1 MSAVCRMAHRR
12 GKAGSWRTL
21 RKLSVVRIEGDKGL
35 AVKGKGHV
43 KGIMGIS

>member
-1 MSAVCRMAHRR
+1 MSAMCRMAHRR

-21 RKLSVVRIEGDKGL
+21 RKRSVIRVEVDKGL